1 MAALAASL
9 GGALG
14 SPLSQTQAQAA
25 QTRAQIDAL
34 DAKLAKSVSDYD
46 AAQANVAKLERAATA
61 NSAELDTLLAR
72 LATLQ
77 DRLNAR
83 ADDMYRSGPYAFVEV
98 LAGTTSF
105 DQFVTT
111 WDMLT
116 ELSREDAK
124 MIDGVRKARLAA
136 VATAD
141 TLQAQQ
147 SAAASQL
154 RAVETARAA
163 AATDLAQRKALLSKY
178 QGRISALQAEQ
189 AARAAAIAQAASNPA
204 PSGGQKSSS
213 GTTSSSGGSS
223 GGSAKAYAGKTGSGA
238 WQTGAMSWYGPGFY
252 GNHMA
257 NGEILRPDSMVVAHM
272 TLPFGTLVELR
283 YNGRTAVA
291 TVKDRGPFYA
301 GREFDLGPGIARVLG
316 FEGVHDVEYR
326 IIGR

>member
-1 MAALAASL
+1 VAALTASS

-14 SPLSQTQAQAA
+14 SPLSQTREQAA
-25 QTRAQIDAL
+25 QTRAQIEAL

-46 AAQANVAKLERAATA
+46 AAQARVAKLERATAA

-72 LATLQ
+72 LGKLQ

-105 DQFVTT
+105 DQFVST
-111 WDMLT
+111 WDLLT
-116 ELSREDAK
+116 ELSREDAR

-136 VATAD
+136 VATAN

-154 RAVETARAA
+154 RAVETARASA
-163 AATDLAQRKALLSKY
+163 AADLAKRKALLATY

-189 AARAAAIAQAASNPA
+189 AARAAAIAKAASNPA
-204 PSGGQKSSS
+204 PSGGHKSS
-213 GTTSSSGGSS
+213 GTASSGSSSSGGS
-223 GGSAKAYAGKTGSGA
+223 GTAYAGRTGSGA
-238 WQTGAMSWYGPGFY
+238 WQTGSMSWYGPGFY

-257 NGEILRPDSMVVAHM
+257 NGEVLRPDSMVVAHM
-272 TLPFGTLVELR
+272 TLPFGTLVEFR
-283 YNGRTAVA
+283 FHGRTAVA
-291 TVKDRGPFYA
+291 TVKDRGPFYP

-316 FEGVHDVEYR
+316 FEGVHDVDYR